1 MTRTSRQTSLH
12 SPYKTVAPRKNNL
25 GGSRHKARELT
36 LQALYQSD
44 ISGDNINRAVDQLC
58 EENAGGKADLVYF
71 QKVAAGTWNRLEELD
86 EWISKAAINWSLKRI
101 STIDRNILRQ
111 GIYELLAEPE
121 LPIRVVINE
130 AIELSKR
137 YGGDGSRLF
146 INGVMDHLASR
157 IRSSI
162 AEPKQPETFS

>member
-1 MTRTSRQTSLH
+1 MTKGRSTPHAPRHPTAA
-12 SPYKTVAPRKNNL
+12 TPRKNNL
-25 GGSRHKARELT
+25 GCSRHKARELT

-44 ISGDNINRAVDQLC
+44 ISGDNIHRAVRQLC
-58 EENAGGKADLVYF
+58 EENAGGKADLAYF
-71 QKVAAGTWNRLEELD
+71 QKVASGTWSRLEELD
-86 EWISKAAINWSLKRI
+86 AWIAKAAINWSLQRI

-137 YGGDGSRLF
+137 YGGDSSRPF
-146 INGVMDHLASR
+146 INGIMDHLANQ
-157 IRSSI
+157 IR
-162 AEPKQPETFS
+162 APMAQPSDNPAA